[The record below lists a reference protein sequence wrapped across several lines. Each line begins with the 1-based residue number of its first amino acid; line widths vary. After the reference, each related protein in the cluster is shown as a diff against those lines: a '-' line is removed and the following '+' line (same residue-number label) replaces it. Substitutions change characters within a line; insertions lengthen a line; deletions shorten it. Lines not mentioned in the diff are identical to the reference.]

1 MSLADADDDFEVES
15 PCVSQCGLDPE
26 TNVCNGCGRTLDEIR
41 AWKLASNREKLDIL
55 NAMARRRA
63 ELAAG

>member
-1 MSLADADDDFEVES
+1 MSYAPPDVDFEVES

-26 TNVCNGCGRTLDEIR
+26 TNMCNGCGRTLDEIR
-41 AWKLASNREKLDIL
+41 AWKLASNAEKLAIL

-63 ELAAG
+63 EQAR

>member
-26 TNVCNGCGRTLDEIR
+26 TNICNGCGRTLDEIR
-41 AWKLASNREKLDIL
+41 AWKLANNREKLNIL

-63 ELAAG
+63 EQAGG